1 MSSRPPKKAA
11 LAPGQVVG
19 RSPEQFFVN
28 NSPQR
33 KVGSKKG
40 KRSAPQP
47 KQLNPSAAS
56 FVPNA
61 SFHPGSSA
69 SGVKKTS
76 RSYAATA
83 WSTAGASSAAKKGVR
98 VDESRNN
105 VLEMTVGSD
114 DDDENWENLVP
125 SEDEAEAH
133 IGDVDA
139 DDEAPAASS
148 PEAVDEDGSEANSA
162 VAAAATN
169 GTKNTSDAS
178 APSSGSSSEDED
190 DDEPPAMYADLAR
203 FDGSIRYRHDKVKDF
218 WFADYCNLS
227 VKERRELLKSRG
239 QATSGPK
246 ATLGRRLEHGDM
258 RRLNV
263 LRIMNRLDKL
273 QPHERH
279 IEALLSRRSRSK
291 EECGRRS
298 TSSEPIGQ
306 SVLPGR
312 SLSQPPLSRQGSA
325 ASEKTARHQESR
337 NAACDEQQPN
347 FVNVEES
354 SDVEMEVRSKHSDA
368 DDLFGGSSPLESP
381 LPAEVQQTYPP
392 SSSPSNLR
400 TPQPGDFSDGKKNQ
414 QPSQSLLLL
423 PKQSPLPLLL
433 SHLSPL
439 CIPHPRLPVDY

>member
-1 MSSRPPKKAA
+1 M
-11 LAPGQVVG
+11 
-19 RSPEQFFVN
+19 
-28 NSPQR
+28 
-33 KVGSKKG
+33 
-40 KRSAPQP
+40 
-47 KQLNPSAAS
+47 
-56 FVPNA
+56 
-61 SFHPGSSA
+61 
-69 SGVKKTS
+69 
-76 RSYAATA
+76 
-83 WSTAGASSAAKKGVR
+83 
-98 VDESRNN
+98 
-105 VLEMTVGSD
+105 EMTVDSD

-125 SEDEAEAH
+125 SEDEAAAH

-139 DDEAPAASS
+139 DDEVPAASS

-169 GTKNTSDAS
+169 GIKNTSDAS
-178 APSSGSSSEDED
+178 APSSGSSSEEED
-190 DDEPPAMYADLAR
+190 DDEPPVMYADLAR
-203 FDGSIRYRHDKVKDF
+203 FDGSIRYRHDKAKDF

-325 ASEKTARHQESR
+325 SEKKARHQESR
-337 NAACDEQQPN
+337 NAAGDEQQPN
-347 FVNVEES
+347 VVNVEES
-354 SDVEMEVRSKHSDA
+354 SDVEMEERSKHSDA

-381 LPAEVQQTYPP
+381 LPSEVQQTDPP
-392 SSSPSNLR
+392 SSPLPIFEPHSPKTSAMA
-400 TPQPGDFSDGKKNQ
+400 KENQ
-414 QPSQSLLLL
+414 QPGQSLLLL